1 MNKYEL
7 VEVIEVGDAGEII
20 QTPKTVLF
28 DEVTGSEG
36 PNGVREDE

>member
-20 QTPKTVLF
+20 QTPKTVLV
-28 DEVTGSEG
+28 DEISGSDG
-36 PNGVREDE
+36 PSAATEDE